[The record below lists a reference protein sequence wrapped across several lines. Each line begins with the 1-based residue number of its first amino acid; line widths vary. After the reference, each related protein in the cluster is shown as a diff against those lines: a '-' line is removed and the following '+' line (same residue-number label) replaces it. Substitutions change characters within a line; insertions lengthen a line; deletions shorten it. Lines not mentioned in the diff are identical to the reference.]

1 MKKLFFI
8 FLSLALIVCL
18 SISVFAADGSFTWG
32 KGRYDGYAM
41 LSHTSSNPLANSDL
55 KFRSVSLASATIRI
69 ANVPSGYS
77 DLSYF
82 NLLTSAELDALRL
95 EAVKAG
101 LNVTLYESAK
111 SEYVTIAVTG
121 WTSSFYSVSPPPS
134 SSLYI
139 GLLCSENGY
148 VYTARKDGTTDDL
161 TALIRDFKSLF
172 NDFYNST
179 KWVSGNVTVTLG
191 ESMKRVLNKL
201 ELIDSS
207 IGYQGTQITTRLDT
221 LINKITELHNAL
233 VVDTPTD
240 KNPGFLGIYN
250 VLTKIDNNLNVNIE
264 SIASFSQLNNDLLN
278 DIDDY
283 LDTIL
288 NFLRDEFMW
297 SMNNNFDYYGQK
309 FVTHNTDLLKY
320 QKDILANLSE
330 FLNGYSQSGLNNFGN
345 FYSDTV
351 KFFKIGNG
359 ITTIGECVNF
369 TNKSVSRIKT
379 DVSLSYNKLTDI
391 LAELKKSSETKVE
404 NITNVTINEDNDAY
418 DVFYLTDNDGEK
430 EGIAVFGGRALKA
443 GGKLLNFLFRICFDD
458 AISGI
463 DDTVNNLNNFYFDD
477 SPVEGEGS
485 IWD

>member
-8 FLSLALIVCL
+8 FLSLVLIVCL

-148 VYTARKDGTTDDL
+148 VYTARKDGTTDNL

-264 SIASFSQLNNDLLN
+264 SIASNIQISSDLLN
-278 DIDDY
+278 DIDYWLQQIGPTLGGDVLSSLNLIVENTGLLRLEDIPQIKEAILSIPDTFDTVVTVSSNKIINKQDVIASR
-283 LDTIL
+283 LDDIYFQLAEKNNSATIASDVAL
-288 NFLRDEFMW
+288 IRLVARNTYSSVD
-297 SMNNNFDYYGQK
+297 SI
-309 FVTHNTDLLKY
+309 VTLLKK
-320 QKDILANLSE
+320 QA
-330 FLNGYSQSGLNNFGN
+330 
-345 FYSDTV
+345 
-351 KFFKIGNG
+351 
-359 ITTIGECVNF
+359 
-369 TNKSVSRIKT
+369 
-379 DVSLSYNKLTDI
+379 
-391 LAELKKSSETKVE
+391 ETKVE

-418 DVFYLTDNDGEK
+418 DVFYLTGNDGEK

-463 DDTVNNLNNFYFDD
+463 DNTVNNLNNFYFDD